1 MTSDK
6 TQVTIFTKTFRI
18 DGDID
23 LIPGARLTDFMNET
37 KKFMVVTNATLADH
51 TGKEIYSGQ
60 FLNLSVESIEII
72 LPADC
77 LS

>member
-6 TQVTIFTKTFRI
+6 TQVTIFTKSFRI

-51 TGKEIYSGQ
+51 TGKEILSGQ
-60 FLNLSVESIEII
+60 FLNLSVENIEII